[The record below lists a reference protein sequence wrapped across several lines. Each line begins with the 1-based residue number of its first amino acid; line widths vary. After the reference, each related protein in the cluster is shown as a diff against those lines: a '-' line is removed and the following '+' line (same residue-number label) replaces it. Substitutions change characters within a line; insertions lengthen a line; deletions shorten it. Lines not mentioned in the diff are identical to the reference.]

1 MKNAVSKLLV
11 TAVVGLCFSV
21 PGHAQTGDVDPINDA
36 AGILVP
42 NSSSGSSGTLYTT
55 VNEESSV
62 LTALQATATGPNQ
75 YRTTIT
81 GSPIDFVVL
90 RVIFPGYWLPPGD
103 LICQNGAVK
112 VYRNSTCVTTI
123 SGGSSGCFPYTNGN
137 FARVNYNPTRKCKR
151 GVGFCVEVRQ
161 IAWTRTVYFDNQ
173 CTTPI
178 RIDTGTDFL
187 CR

>member
-1 MKNAVSKLLV
+1 MKNAASKLLV
-11 TAVVGLCFSV
+11 TAVVGLCLSA
-21 PGHAQTGDVDPINDA
+21 PGQAQTGDVDPINDA

-62 LTALQATATGPNQ
+62 LGALQATAIGPNQ

-103 LICQNGAVK
+103 LICQNGSVK
-112 VYRNSTCVTTI
+112 VYRGVCVTTI
-123 SGGSSGCFPYTNGN
+123 SGGASGCFPYNGN

-151 GVGFCVEVRQ
+151 GAGLCVEYRQ
-161 IAWTRTVYFDNQ
+161 IAWTRTVYSDNQ
-173 CTTPI
+173 CTIPI
-178 RIDTGTDFL
+178 RIDSGTDFL